1 MNRLLKTMLGIVLC
15 LLSALPA
22 MAEIKI
28 EEDNSAE
35 GSIISVVDGGKL
47 FYSTETMTSAKDVQ
61 SRKDALGMTGALSDD
76 GQSELVFTAGITC
89 SQEYDCVILVFY
101 FIPVDSF
108 KSKLDAN
115 DKLTIRFA
123 DGKTDE
129 FFINSKTEE
138 DGGYSVGGLFGA
150 LSPEDFEIHRM
161 PMNEEMIQY
170 ATSDIKSI
178 SCGGMTYHI
187 KGHTAPFIKSLFS
200 ALFNHKGVSKD
211 GFSIYLNS
219 VDSRASSP
227 KTTGGSQRQTESKR
241 KSEPKTTKLAA
252 STAPVAAVSDYSE
265 DETALASLL
274 KNPAGYAGRS
284 PFSSPGVYEVDF
296 KNYASQNSLNYRTRS
311 HGGGSVSLIFDNG
324 AVPDNLMGYDC
335 KFVAS
340 FKNQILNGYV
350 YQSVV
355 LNREQ
360 AESLARKL
368 ASELMG
374 MGNVDRATG
383 FQKSPDAMFS
393 EQYLYGAGTRVIVD
407 ARQADGRYVVSLIVS
422 ITHF

>member
-28 EEDNSAE
+28 EEDNSTE
-35 GSIISVVDGGKL
+35 GSIISVLDGGKL

-76 GQSELVFTAGITC
+76 GQSELVFTTGIAC
-89 SQEYDCVILVFY
+89 SQEYDCAILVFY

-115 DKLTIRFA
+115 DKLTIRFV

-227 KTTGGSQRQTESKR
+227 KTTGGLQRQTESKR
-241 KSEPKTTKLAA
+241 KSEPKTTKP
-252 STAPVAAVSDYSE
+252 APVAAASGYSE

-296 KNYASQNSLNYRTRS
+296 KNYASQNSMKYRTVN
-311 HGGGSVSLIFDNG
+311 GGGSESLVFDNG
-324 AVPDNLMGYDC
+324 VVPDNLMGYDC

-340 FKNQILNGYV
+340 FKNQILKGYA
-350 YQSVV
+350 YQAVV

-360 AESLARKL
+360 AEKLARQIV
-368 ASELMG
+368 SELMG

-383 FQKSPDAMFS
+383 FSKSSDALYS
-393 EQYLYGAGTRVIVD
+393 EQYLYGAGTRVTVD
-407 ARQADGRYVVSLIVS
+407 ARQVNGRFLVSLIVS